1 MKMVS
6 RIAFANM
13 VYHKSKNILIGAAI
27 FLTTLLLFLI
37 PTIGANLIDGQFA
50 VINEIYPTWHGLY
63 RDVDSDTAS
72 KLAAHHDIGRSG
84 LRSDVGMMAVS
95 DAAIALICLDTEGF
109 DLYKTELV
117 EGRLP
122 EQENEIVVSKGILQ
136 ELGQTGEI
144 GDTIKVPYQIYR
156 DGGLD
161 FMEEQ
166 EFLISGF
173 VADGE
178 QNGEEKSYSAFV
190 SKSFLENEVPKE
202 QIVYRFLFQISDAEG
217 ATTDEIEERMEGVA
231 KQFGIA
237 ESNVRINSEYLGA
250 NYVDPSMMPIMAG
263 IMLIIVFAGMIT
275 IYSIYYVSMGERIQ
289 EFGKLKAIGAT
300 RRQLRRIVLGEGF
313 AVALFAVPA
322 GLLVG
327 TVVSR
332 YVFLGL
338 LKLYGG
344 DNIMVTTMGQLLAE
358 GRFALYHWWIYVLVI
373 GVTLITVYLS
383 LLRPMQIAAKVPEIE
398 AMRYRLE
405 QRDGRRSV
413 IRRGAGIRRTGIQGS
428 WMGDSVKGTGNKK
441 RGNRKGYLEITIVR
455 LAKIYLLGN
464 RKKSLIT
471 ICSVGIT
478 GIFIMVVATV
488 LACANPE
495 ESANNSVLGQYEIT
509 PVVEYNNKEHPE
521 RAWNKLQQ
529 NNPLTE
535 ELRAQL
541 EAVEGVTRVES
552 FSEIHVTSEVFGGDR
567 EGILGVPEHFGEVL
581 EKGIVK
587 GSVTY
592 EELKDGDKVIV
603 DENLLYWYPDI
614 AIGDILRVTV
624 EDGEQTYE
632 KELEVAAIGSYPIG
646 FTNYSYLIMAKE
658 GVDGL
663 GSYNLNYYYHVF
675 ASENYDAKVER
686 QLEEV
691 ISSSKLLQM
700 RSWQESYET
709 WKSGMA
715 MTSGGCYA
723 FLGILS
729 AICVMNLINTMINS
743 VQVRRKEIGMMQ
755 AIGMSDNQLVRLLEL
770 EGLFYTAGALLLSLG
785 VGSALGYPVFLWAK
799 KNGIFSIS
807 QYHYPVTAAVLI
819 SVVLLLIQLVL
830 AFALGRSVR
839 KEALIDRV
847 RFSE

>member
-13 VYHKSKNILIGAAI
+13 KYHKSKNILTGVAI

-50 VINEIYPTWHGLY
+50 MVNELYPTWHALY
-63 RDVDSDTAS
+63 RNVDSETAS
-72 KLAAHHDIGRSG
+72 KLAAHHDIERSG
-84 LRSDVGMMAVS
+84 LRSDAGVMAVS
-95 DAAIALICLDTEGF
+95 DAAIALMYLDEEGFEMYKMELTEG
-109 DLYKTELV
+109 K
-117 EGRLP
+117 LP
-122 EQENEIVVSKGILQ
+122 EQENEIVVSEGILQ

-144 GDTIKVPYQIYR
+144 GDTIKIPYQIYR
-156 DGGLD
+156 DSGLD
-161 FMEEQ
+161 FSEER
-166 EFLISGF
+166 EFVISGF
-173 VADGE
+173 VTDGE
-178 QNGEEKSYSAFV
+178 SSDQERTYSAFI
-190 SKSFLENEVPKE
+190 SKAFLEAEVPRE
-202 QIVYRFLFQISDAEG
+202 QILYRFLFQVSDAES
-217 ATTDEIEERMEGVA
+217 ATTDEIEARIEGVA
-231 KQFGIA
+231 EQFGIA
-237 ESNVRINSEYLGA
+237 ENNVRINTEYLGA
-250 NYVDPSMMPIMAG
+250 NYVDPSIVPIMAC
-263 IMLIIVFAGMIT
+263 IMLIIVFAGIIT

-300 RRQLRRIVLGEGF
+300 RRQLHRIVLGEGF

-327 TVVSR
+327 TVASR
-332 YVFLGL
+332 YVFMGL
-338 LKLYGG
+338 LDLYGG
-344 DNIMVTTMGQLLAE
+344 DNIMVTTMTQLLKE
-358 GRFALYHWWIYVLVI
+358 GRFALYYWWIYVLAI

-398 AMRYRLE
+398 AMRYRADQE
-405 QRDGRRSV
+405 DEGKHSYEMQRIAARSV
-413 IRRGAGIRRTGIQGS
+413 GKCSRNRRGYQ
-428 WMGDSVKGTGNKK
+428 D
-441 RGNRKGYLEITIVR
+441 ITIDR

-471 ICSVGIT
+471 ICSVAMT
-478 GIFIMVVATV
+478 GIFLMVVATV

-509 PVVEYNNKEHPE
+509 PIVEYSNKEHPE

-535 ELRAQL
+535 ELKAQL
-541 EAVEGVTRVES
+541 ETVEGVTHVES
-552 FSEIHVTSEVFGGDR
+552 FSEIHVTSEVFGGDK
-567 EGILGVPEHFGEVL
+567 EGILGVPERFWDVL
-581 EKGIVK
+581 ENGIVK

-592 EELKDGDKVIV
+592 EELKAGDTVII
-603 DENLLYWYPDI
+603 DENLLYWYPEI
-614 AIGDILRVTV
+614 AIGDTLHVTV
-624 EDGEQTYE
+624 EDGEQSYE

-646 FTNYSYLIMAKE
+646 FTNYSYLIMVKE

-663 GSYNLNYYYHVF
+663 GSCNLNYYYHVF
-675 ASENYDAKVER
+675 ASENYDPEVER

-691 ISSSKLLQM
+691 IASSELLQM

-715 MTSGGCYA
+715 MTNGGCYA

-729 AICVMNLINTMINS
+729 VICVMNLINTMMNS

-755 AIGMSDNQLVRLLEL
+755 AIGMSEHQLIRLLEL
-770 EGLFYTAGALLLSLG
+770 EGLIYTAGALLLSLG

-839 KEALIDRV
+839 KESLIDRV